1 MDINR
6 MKESAEAEQ
15 SLDELLDELPDEL
28 VGKLAARLRAGEKL
42 SGPGSAIGGMVGR
55 VIERALEEELTDHLG
70 YVEGDPLG
78 AGSGNNRNGAP
89 AKTLKTEHGEIPI
102 RAPRD
107 RKGTFEPQ
115 LVAKRQTRIDGL
127 DEKIIS
133 LYSRGLS
140 VRDIERQML
149 DLYGYTIG
157 PDQVSRITDGVLD
170 EIRAWQTR
178 PLESVYPIVFLD
190 ALVVKIRDASSRM
203 VSNRS
208 AYIAVGVNADGERE
222 VLGIW
227 LAKTE
232 GAKFWLGIVTELKQ
246 RGVDDILICCCDG
259 LKGLPEA
266 VEAVYGKAIVQTCIV
281 HLIRHSLR
289 FVAYK
294 NKKKVAAALKPI
306 YTAIDADHALE
317 MLDAFDAEWGEQY
330 PMITASWRDNW
341 ERVTP
346 FLAFPPDVRKVIYT
360 TNSIENLN
368 RQIRRVIKTRGHF
381 PTEDAAIKLIWLAI
395 EDAQKSWRRVY
406 NWNGGARTA
415 FAIHFGDR
423 MP

>member
-1 MDINR
+1 MDVNR
-6 MKESAEAEQ
+6 MKASVEAEQ

-28 VGKLAARLRAGEKL
+28 IGKLAARLRAGEKL
-42 SGPGSAIGGMVGR
+42 SGPGSAVGGMVGR
-55 VIERALEEELTDHLG
+55 VIERALEEELTEHLG
-70 YVEGDPLG
+70 YADGDPMG
-78 AGSGNNRNGAP
+78 AGTGNNRNGAP
-89 AKTLKTEHGEIPI
+89 TKTLKTEHGEIAI

-107 RKGTFEPQ
+107 RNGSFEPQ

-157 PDQVSRITDGVLD
+157 RDQVSRITDGVLD

-266 VEAVYGKAIVQTCIV
+266 VEAVYGKTIVQTCIV

-306 YTAIDADHALE
+306 YTAIDSDHAVE